1 MMYKPY
7 ETTFR
12 NQTLTIREKLAN
24 LSFTY
29 LLLII
34 TLAAIGVIM
43 LYSAANGNWQ
53 PWAVNQLV
61 RFTIGFGLM
70 LFLALIDIRWLM
82 RYAYLFYFGT
92 LVLLVIV
99 DITGHIGMGGAAL
112 D

>member
-34 TLAAIGVIM
+34 TLADILADDIKMNGINAV
-43 LYSAANGNWQ
+43 LSVEGYAAGIQDNVTKFQ
-53 PWAVNQLV
+53 EIYDRAS
-61 RFTIGFGLM
+61 I
-70 LFLALIDIRWLM
+70 IR
-82 RYAYLFYFGT
+82 
-92 LVLLVIV
+92 
-99 DITGHIGMGGAAL
+99 
-112 D
+112 

>member
-1 MMYKPY
+1 M
-7 ETTFR
+7 
-12 NQTLTIREKLAN
+12 
-24 LSFTY
+24 
-29 LLLII
+29 LLII

-53 PWAVNQLV
+53 TWAVNQLV

-99 DITGHIGMGGAAL
+99 DITGHIGMGA
-112 D
+112 

>member
-24 LSFTY
+24 LSFSY

-34 TLAAIGVIM
+34 MLASIGIIM
-43 LYSAANGNWQ
+43 LYSVTLGVKSVSAFCCWFCFD
-53 PWAVNQLV
+53 VI
-61 RFTIGFGLM
+61 FGFDRHPFVDAFCLCF
-70 LFLALIDIRWLM
+70 LFRNAFVVDCGRNY
-82 RYAYLFYFGT
+82 RAYR
-92 LVLLVIV
+92 
-99 DITGHIGMGGAAL
+99 DGGSAL

>member
-53 PWAVNQLV
+53 PWAVYH
-61 RFTIGFGLM
+61 RFRFDAVSGADRHPVADALCLSF
-70 LFLALIDIRWLM
+70 LFRDAGAAGDC
-82 RYAYLFYFGT
+82 RYYRAYR
-92 LVLLVIV
+92 
-99 DITGHIGMGGAAL
+99 HGGAAL

>member
-34 TLAAIGVIM
+34 TCL
-43 LYSAANGNWQ
+43 LYTSPSPRDRG
-53 PWAVNQLV
+53 
-61 RFTIGFGLM
+61 
-70 LFLALIDIRWLM
+70 
-82 RYAYLFYFGT
+82 
-92 LVLLVIV
+92 
-99 DITGHIGMGGAAL
+99 
-112 D
+112 

>member
-34 TLAAIGVIM
+34 TLAATGS
-43 LYSAANGNWQ
+43 LGRLTNW
-53 PWAVNQLV
+53 
-61 RFTIGFGLM
+61 F
-70 LFLALIDIRWLM
+70 
-82 RYAYLFYFGT
+82 
-92 LVLLVIV
+92 VLPSVSV
-99 DITGHIGMGGAAL
+99 
-112 D
+112 

>member
-43 LYSAANGNWQ
+43 LYSAANGN
-53 PWAVNQLV
+53 
-61 RFTIGFGLM
+61 
-70 LFLALIDIRWLM
+70 
-82 RYAYLFYFGT
+82 
-92 LVLLVIV
+92 
-99 DITGHIGMGGAAL
+99 
-112 D
+112 